1 VTPPRRRPAP
11 GGKAVPRDK
20 TVKATP
26 TRKIGRHPDAA
37 EVVVGLKEPAFDD
50 LQALMRLDPQIVRWA
65 LKKMLLLERDP
76 EAGEPLHGA
85 LIGWRKLVV
94 GDRDWRFVWRSTHD
108 DAGTI
113 VVDVAEVW
121 AVGARSDAAVYA
133 EMTSRVRTLPASPA
147 TLALTEVIERLGNV
161 AQGLDAQAE
170 LEPTE
175 VVPDW
180 LAQRFRRQVGLR
192 PAEVARMSLQEAVDA
207 WAAWTSGPHP

>member
-1 VTPPRRRPAP
+1 MTPRRPTS
-11 GGKAVPRDK
+11 GGKAAAGDK
-20 TVKATP
+20 TAKPALA
-26 TRKIGRHPDAA
+26 RKSGRHPDAA
-37 EVVVGLKEPAFDD
+37 EVVVRLTEPAFDD
-50 LQALMRLDPQIVRWA
+50 LRTLMRLDPQIVRWA

-85 LIGWRKLVV
+85 LTGWRKLVV
-94 GDRDWRFVWRSTHD
+94 GDRDWRVVWRVTHD

-121 AVGARSDAAVYA
+121 AVGARSDAAVYD

-147 TLALTEVIERLGNV
+147 TIALTEVIERLGDV

-170 LEPTE
+170 PELTE

-180 LAQRFRRQVGLR
+180 LAQRLRRQVGLR

>member
-1 VTPPRRRPAP
+1 MTPRRRGAP

-26 TRKIGRHPDAA
+26 TRKSGRHPDAA
-37 EVVVGLKEPAFDD
+37 EVVVGLTEPAFDD
-50 LQALMRLDPQIVRWA
+50 LRALMRLDPQIVRWV

-94 GDRDWRFVWRSTHD
+94 DDRDWRFVWRSTHD

-133 EMTSRVRTLPASPA
+133 EMTSRVRTLPTSPA

-170 LEPTE
+170 PEPTE

-180 LAQRFRRQVGLR
+180 LAQRLRRQVGLR